1 MATLAEILAKKNAAP
16 ASTLPESAS
25 EATPAA
31 VDVVVTTLTE
41 PSTPLSPVEQLAENV
56 MLEIRARIKSLEGYI
71 GPELRAE
78 MDSLRTALLENP
90 AACAL
95 LMPEDIGALADAH
108 RRKLGIAVAQA
119 AASKKPAA
127 GKSSIAKMSNQQI
140 LDNLADL

>member
-1 MATLAEILAKKNAAP
+1 MATLAEILAKKATAQPAVQEQPAAP
-16 ASTLPESAS
+16 EVV
-25 EATPAA
+25 EAVALTAPA
-31 VDVVVTTLTE
+31 
-41 PSTPLSPVEQLAENV
+41 PISPMEQLAENT
-56 MLEIRARIKSLEGYI
+56 MLEIRARIQALEGYI

-119 AASKKPAA
+119 AASKKTSA
-127 GKSSIAKMSNQQI
+127 GKSSITKMSNQQI
-140 LDNLADL
+140 IANLADL

>member
-1 MATLAEILAKKNAAP
+1 MATLAEILAKKNAAQP
-16 ASTLPESAS
+16 AVQEQPLQ
-25 EATPAA
+25 ATPAPEVVEA
-31 VDVVVTTLTE
+31 VALTA
-41 PSTPLSPVEQLAENV
+41 PAPLSPVEQLAENT
-56 MLEIRARIKSLEGYI
+56 MLEIRARIQSLEGYI
-71 GPELRAE
+71 GSELRAE
-78 MDSLRTALLENP
+78 MDSLRNALLENP